1 MLRGDM
7 VELQKY
13 GITARTLPGEIAE
26 MEGKMAFGTGVIAYM
41 ARLAA
46 NWSYC
51 R

>member
-1 MLRGDM
+1 MLE
-7 VELQKY
+7 VIWLNYEIWY
-13 GITARTLPGEIAE
+13 NCSYTSGEIAE

-46 NWSYC
+46 TGYC